1 MKKLNVP
8 LSDNNH
14 DLTDNGIQ
22 NTPKE
27 KVLSVD
33 LYLAVEP
40 EGKSVKRG
48 TELSRLQRYKNITRS
63 LIIHVR
69 SRLR

>member
-22 NTPKE
+22 NTPEE
-27 KVLSVD
+27 KFFSVY
-33 LYLAVEP
+33 LYLAVKP
-40 EGKSVKRG
+40 EEKLEQRG
-48 TELSRLQRYKNITRS
+48 TELNRLLRYKCITRS
-63 LIIHVR
+63 LTIWVQ
-69 SRLR
+69 